1 MNFREEVKKR
11 VLLLDGAMGTNLIDS
26 GVKMETLPD
35 ILNIENPLPV
45 RRIFKSYLDAG
56 SEIIRTNTFNTIRP
70 KLRQFGFENRL
81 YDLAIRG
88 LDICRAVIKDK
99 AFLAVSIGP
108 SGELMYPF
116 GRASFDEVYGYYY
129 EIAKIYDAM
138 GPDIFWLETF
148 SDLYELKTAIIAIR
162 DVSRLPIVAL
172 MTFDGN
178 LRTVF
183 GTTPQ
188 VMAATISRMEVDAI
202 GANCS
207 IGSQGILDVI
217 AAMKGFTD
225 LPLVAQPNAG
235 IPVPGGERL
244 CYPEM
249 PSEMASYAKRFVENG
264 VRIIGGCCGSNE
276 QHIRRFHQELK
287 GIDSLNFTPQSCG
300 SLFLTSRSSIVEIST
315 EAYPVIIG
323 ERINP
328 TNKRHLLE
336 ALRGCDYSE
345 FLREARIQI
354 DAGADLLDIN
364 TGGAGIEEE
373 QHLPSVV
380 RLVISQRDIP
390 ISIDTGH
397 ERALQ
402 SAIVN
407 VPGRCLINSVQD
419 NSLLRDR
426 LRLARRFGDAVIVLT
441 LGENGIPEDHIGRI
455 NVAEK
460 IIREAIDAGLDERDL
475 IFDFLTLS
483 AATSRYQIKETIKA
497 IKEFKRLKRP
507 TVLGVSNVSY
517 GLPKRSFINSVF
529 LSIAIDAGLSAAI
542 MDPTDEN
549 VFRTFISA
557 SAICGYDGNFSRYI
571 NLSGRGGGAAK
582 KETDEYINPFLR
594 LLRDIIEGE
603 RENAVEDVSILLER
617 HVDYKKIISE
627 GILKAMKEVGNRFRT
642 NQIFLPQVMLSA
654 EAAQASFDVIVS
666 RIGPHQKVEKKGR
679 IVIATVEGDI
689 HDLGKNL
696 VAAVLRNSGFE
707 VVDLGKNVKGE
718 MILKSIKESPPDIIG
733 LSALMTTTMG
743 KMRDILQLISSAG
756 FNIPVMVGGAVVNEE
771 FARSIGAY
779 YGSDAI
785 EAVEVAE
792 RIMASKKDE
801 I

>member
-1 MNFREEVKKR
+1 MDFREEVKKR
-11 VLLLDGAMGTNLIDS
+11 ILLLDGAMGTNLIDS
-26 GVKMETLPD
+26 GVRIETLPD
-35 ILNIENPLPV
+35 VLNIENPAPV
-45 RRIFKSYLDAG
+45 ERIFKSYLDAG

-70 KLRQFGFENRL
+70 KLRQFGLENRL
-81 YDLAIRG
+81 SELARAG

-116 GRASFDEVYGYYY
+116 GGASFEEIYGYYY
-129 EIAKIYDAM
+129 ELAEIYDAM
-138 GPDIFWLETF
+138 GADIFWLETF
-148 SDLYELKTAIIAIR
+148 SDLYELKTAIVAIR

-172 MTFDGN
+172 MTFDKS
-178 LRTVF
+178 LKTVF

-188 VMAATISRMEVDAI
+188 VMAATISRMEVDAT

-225 LPLVAQPNAG
+225 LPLVAQPDAG
-235 IPVPGGERL
+235 IPRLGEDGLSYR
-244 CYPEM
+244 ET
-249 PSEMASYAKRFVENG
+249 PSEMALYTKRFVENG

-276 QHIRRFHQELK
+276 QHIRQFHQALK
-287 GIDSLNFTPQSCG
+287 GISPPNFTPQGCG
-300 SLFLTSRSSIVEIST
+300 SLFLTSRGSIVEIST

-336 ALRGCDYSE
+336 ALRECDYSE
-345 FLREARIQI
+345 FAREAKVQI

-364 TGGAGIEEE
+364 TGGADVEEE

-390 ISIDTGH
+390 ISIDTGYD
-397 ERALQ
+397 RALQ

-426 LRLARRFGDAVIVLT
+426 LRLAKRFGEAVIVLT
-441 LGENGIPEDHIGRI
+441 LSENGIPEDHIGRI

-483 AATSRYQIKETIKA
+483 AATSSYQIKETIKA

-542 MDPTDEN
+542 IDPTDEN

-557 SAICGYDGNFSRYI
+557 SAVCGYDSNFSRYI
-571 NLSGRGGGAAK
+571 NLSTRKGVAK
-582 KETDEYINPFLR
+582 EETDEYINPFLR
-594 LLRDIIEGE
+594 LIRDIIDGE
-603 RENAVEDVSILLER
+603 KESAVEDVSILLKKK
-617 HVDYKKIISE
+617 VDYKKIISE

-654 EAAQASFDVIVS
+654 EAAQASFDVIIS

-679 IVIATVEGDI
+679 IIIATVEGDI

-718 MILKSIKESPPDIIG
+718 LILKSIRESPPDIIG

-779 YGSDAI
+779 YGKDAI

-792 RIMASKKDE
+792 RIMSGKKDE